1 MPEEEPYIKIL
12 RSFID
17 VVLLYIR
24 PVLLLDKRGQ
34 GCRGV
39 GDVITMVEGGLDD
52 LSFRSPASC
61 KDRVVEIWNDVAEF
75 GLFLHRGGASSD
87 RLERHLPKM
96 VRKTRVQMMVAKWR
110 RLFRRGG
117 RRK

>member
-1 MPEEEPYIKIL
+1 MDFASSIP
-12 RSFID
+12 
-17 VVLLYIR
+17 
-24 PVLLLDKRGQ
+24 PVSRL
-34 GCRGV
+34 
-39 GDVITMVEGGLDD
+39 
-52 LSFRSPASC
+52 F
-61 KDRVVEIWNDVAEF
+61 VEIWNDVAEF
-75 GLFLHRGGASSD
+75 GLFLHRGGALLD